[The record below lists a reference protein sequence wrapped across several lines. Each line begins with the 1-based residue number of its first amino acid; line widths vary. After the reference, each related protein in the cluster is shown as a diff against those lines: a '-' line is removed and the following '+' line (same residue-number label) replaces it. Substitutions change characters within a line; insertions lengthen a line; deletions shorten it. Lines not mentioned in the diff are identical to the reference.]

1 MKRIFSVIAVL
12 ALAFALGSCREDGP
26 PLSPE
31 EAAANWPS
39 RGITVISTHGAG
51 GDTDFNARLI
61 SRFLERDLG
70 VSVTVVNVTG
80 GNGNIAMSQFRN
92 GPSDGYTFIM
102 TNTAALSGNEATGMA
117 DFGWD
122 AFEPVSIFGRQSGEN
137 IVVSADSPFTTL
149 TELIEGSKANPGA
162 MRFGIS
168 IGGGVHTAFIIMQ
181 ETAGAQFTAMDTG
194 DGAARLISLLGN
206 HVEVTILPFAT
217 ARDHIETGSLRALST
232 ILSERPALIPDI
244 PTAREQG
251 YTDLVIDTMYVALA
265 PRGTN
270 SLIVERMNAAILNVI
285 DNDPEFRA
293 EVNRFNLQEPWG
305 LSIQETMVTLEE
317 QRRHFMRFS
326 EFFR

>member
-1 MKRIFSVIAVL
+1 MKKILVAVSVLVLSLGFFS
-12 ALAFALGSCREDGP
+12 CT
-26 PLSPE
+26 E
-31 EAAANWPS
+31 EAQGDPENWPT

-70 VSVTVVNVTG
+70 VPVTVVNVTG
-80 GNGNIAMSQFRN
+80 GNGNIAMSQHRH

-122 AFEPVSIFGRQSGEN
+122 AFEPVSIFGKQSGEN
-137 IVVSADSPFTTL
+137 IVVRADSPIMTL
-149 TELIEGSKANPGA
+149 TDLIQNSIVNPDT

-181 ETAGAQFTAMDTG
+181 ETEGARFVAMDTG
-194 DGAARLISLLGN
+194 DAAARLVSLLGG
-206 HVEVTILPFAT
+206 HVDVTILPFAT
-217 ARDHIETGSLRALST
+217 ARDHIETGTLRPLST
-232 ILSERPALIPDI
+232 ILSQRPDLIPDI
-244 PTAREQG
+244 PTAYEQG
-251 YTDLVIDTMYVALA
+251 YTDLILDTMYVALA

-270 SLIVERMNAAILNVI
+270 SLIVERLNTAILNIVY
-285 DNDPEFRA
+285 NDPEFRT

-305 LSIQETMVTLEE
+305 LSVYETRVALEG
-317 QRRHFMRFS
+317 QRRHFMRFA